1 VERINIHGTSP
12 FRLLHKKLEGK
23 EEEYTHRGKAYIS
36 KTNKGTTLFFHATSL
51 KKERLLKAEKHQ
63 QEEMLAVA
71 GLLLPLV
78 LSAGQ

>member
-1 VERINIHGTSP
+1 
-12 FRLLHKKLEGK
+12 
-23 EEEYTHRGKAYIS
+23 
-36 KTNKGTTLFFHATSL
+36 L

-71 GLLLPLV
+71 GLLLPLM